1 MSITD
6 EIKKLKTEKNAVILA
21 HNYQPKE
28 IQDLADILGDSLEL
42 AREAKKTDADII
54 VLCGVMFMAETAKI
68 LNPTKKVLIPAP
80 NAGCKLADYVNP
92 AMIKAERKAYPDAEV
107 VLYVNSTAESKA
119 EADITCTS
127 SNAVAVCKSLKSKRI
142 LFGPDSNL
150 ASWVGEQLP
159 EKEIIPLPY
168 GGCCPVHAEIKP
180 ETAREAKA
188 AGYKVICHPECPKA
202 VRDECD
208 VVASTGGM
216 LKEAVNGDKWAVLTE
231 RDMTYR
237 LKCKYPDKEF
247 KRYES
252 AFCENMKLITPEIL
266 RNSLRDETTEV
277 VLSDALIKG
286 AGKAIERMLNV

>member
-1 MSITD
+1 MTITD
-6 EIKKLKTEKNAVILA
+6 EIKKLKTEKNAVILV

-28 IQDLADILGDSLEL
+28 IQDLADYLGDSLEL

-68 LNPTKKVLIPAP
+68 INPTKKVLIPNP
-80 NAGCKLADYVNP
+80 DAGCKLADYVTP
-92 AMIKAERKAYPDAEV
+92 AMVKEARKKYPDAEV

-127 SNAVAVCKSLKSKRI
+127 SNAVAVCKSLLSKRI

-159 EKEIIPLPY
+159 EKEIIPLPHD
-168 GGCCPVHAEIKP
+168 GCCPVHAEMTP
-180 ETAREAKA
+180 DTARKAKA

-216 LKEAVNGDKWAVLTE
+216 LKEAAKSDKWAVLTE

-237 LKCKYPDKEF
+237 LKCKYPEKEF
-247 KRYES
+247 KSIES
-252 AFCENMKLITPEIL
+252 AICESMKLVTPELL
-266 RNSLRDETTEV
+266 RDSLRDETTEV
-277 VLSDALIKG
+277 VLPDNIVKDAG
-286 AGKAIERMLNV
+286 RAIERMLNI